1 MKTLTI
7 GSTGPE
13 VRKLQTGLNLLPSE
27 LVQLAVDEIFGPNTF
42 ERVKEY
48 QVLARIIVDGIVG
61 QQTWNAME
69 LLLGVLDRIVE
80 TNRLRDKV
88 VSVARK
94 EAEGLGMA
102 VHAKKRGAFDP
113 NRKKYFRAGHI
124 RLLEYFRKAAPDPKR
139 PGKILFR
146 EDDITY
152 LSKPFELSPCPHWC
166 GIFALWAH
174 KEANIQVG
182 TWKLGGGISSVH
194 GFHVTPIP
202 KKGDIGYVGGKYQH
216 MLLIERVYLL
226 NGQIMIDTIEGNS
239 EPDSAIQKKQR
250 PKTEILSFYSAF

>member
-27 LVQLAVDEIFGPNTF
+27 LVQLVVDEIFGPNTF
-42 ERVKEY
+42 QRVKEY

-69 LLLGVLDRIVE
+69 MVLGVLDRIVE

-88 VSVARK
+88 ISVARK

-102 VHAKKRGAFDP
+102 VHAKRPGAFDP
-113 NRKKYFRAGHI
+113 NRKKNFRAGHI
-124 RLLEYFRKAAPDPKR
+124 RLLEYFRKAAPDLKK
-139 PGKILFR
+139 PGKTFYS
-146 EDDITY
+146 EDGITY
-152 LSKPFELSPCPHWC
+152 LDKPFQLSPCPHWC

-182 TWKLGGGISSVH
+182 TWILSGGISSVR

-202 KKGDIGYVGGKYQH
+202 RKGDVGYVGGKFQH
-216 MLLIERVYLL
+216 MLLVERVYLL
-226 NGQIMIDTIEGNS
+226 NGQVMIDTIEGNS
-239 EPDSAIQKKQR
+239 NPDSAIQRKRR
-250 PKTEILSFYSAF
+250 PGTEILSYYSAF